1 MKIKVAKKCEIL
13 SKLKCESEMKWSYE
27 TLSSTN
33 AKSTVLVLSRYAV
46 EVAILIYVN
55 VNDFREKIV
64 EKRKELWK
72 FYGKENYFK
81 RERGCN
87 PVAHYGAAVTLTTG
101 KNEISSLTNSG
112 MSVAFTARNLKR
124 NENQRIIYSKKFK
137 TK

>member
-1 MKIKVAKKCEIL
+1 MVLLVKIKVAKKCEIL

-64 EKRKELWK
+64 
-72 FYGKENYFK
+72 
-81 RERGCN
+81 
-87 PVAHYGAAVTLTTG
+87 
-101 KNEISSLTNSG
+101 
-112 MSVAFTARNLKR
+112 
-124 NENQRIIYSKKFK
+124 
-137 TK
+137 